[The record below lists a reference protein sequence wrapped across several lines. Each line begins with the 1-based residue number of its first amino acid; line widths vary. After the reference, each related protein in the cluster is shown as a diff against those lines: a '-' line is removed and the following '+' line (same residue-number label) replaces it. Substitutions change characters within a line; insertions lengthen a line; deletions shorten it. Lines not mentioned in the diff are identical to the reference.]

1 MARLDKASQLIE
13 GAVGL
18 GRLRL
23 CSEVFSQVVFEQ
35 RYEVSLRIAV
45 VGQLLTLANYCRE
58 GVHFG
63 QQCLLRHLG
72 DIWLNSAFAR

>member
-1 MARLDKASQLIE
+1 VCPESLTAELMVDERLIGLLPMARLDKASQLIE

-45 VGQLLTLANYCRE
+45 VGQLLTLAN
-58 GVHFG
+58 
-63 QQCLLRHLG
+63 
-72 DIWLNSAFAR
+72 

>member
-45 VGQLLTLANYCRE
+45 VGQLLTLAN
-58 GVHFG
+58 
-63 QQCLLRHLG
+63 
-72 DIWLNSAFAR
+72 